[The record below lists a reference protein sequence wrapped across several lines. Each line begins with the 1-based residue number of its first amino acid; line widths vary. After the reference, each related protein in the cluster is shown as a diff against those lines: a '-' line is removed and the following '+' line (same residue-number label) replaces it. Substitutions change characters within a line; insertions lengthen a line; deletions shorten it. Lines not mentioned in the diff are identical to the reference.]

1 MIDKTFVKEMD
12 ANDLYWKD
20 VLNLIEIN
28 DIKLDPNVDHT
39 FGLFREDQLLGTA
52 STLSNTIRSV
62 AVNPLEKGSNILGEL
77 IDEVMKFLYDEGYS
91 NLFVYTKCESAK
103 SFEHL
108 GFYEIERV
116 ESKVV
121 LLERKP
127 HGIQNFACYLKSFK
141 TTHDVIGAIVMNGNP
156 FTLGHQYLV
165 AYAASNCDFLYI
177 FVVDSTHTAFSSDD
191 RYKLIVAGTAHLEN
205 VYVIKGSD
213 YIISDATFPTYFLKK
228 PEEGTLIQTALDL
241 KIFGH
246 YFARTLNITKRF
258 VGTEPYC
265 ETTSIYNEQMKQ
277 ILPNYNVEIVE
288 IPRKRFGTD
297 AISASRVRA
306 LLVKNQMKDV
316 KKLVPESTYQYFK
329 TAQGKQVIEK
339 LKISTSRH

>member
-1 MIDKTFVKEMD
+1 MIEKTFIKDMGPK
-12 ANDLYWKD
+12 DLYWKD
-20 VLNLIEIN
+20 VLNLIEVNNIE
-28 DIKLDPNVDHT
+28 LDPDVDHT
-39 FGLFREDQLLGTA
+39 FGIFKEDKLLGTA

-62 AVNPLEKGSNILGEL
+62 AINPKEKGSNILGEL
-77 IDEVMKFLYDEGYS
+77 IDEVMAFLYDQGYA
-91 NLFVYTKCESAK
+91 NIFVYTKCESAK
-103 SFEHL
+103 SFENL

-116 ESKVV
+116 DSKVV

-127 HGIQNFACYLKSFK
+127 HGIKNFASYLKSFK

-156 FTLGHQYLV
+156 FTLGHQYLIE
-165 AYAASNCDFLYI
+165 YAAANCNFLYI
-177 FVVDSTHTAFSSDD
+177 FVVDSTHTSFPSDD
-191 RYKLIVAGTAHLEN
+191 RYKLILAGTSHLDN

-228 PEEGTLIQTALDL
+228 PEEGTQIQTELDL

-246 YFARTLNITKRF
+246 YFAKTLNITKRF

-265 ETTSIYNEQMKQ
+265 ETTSLYNEQMKR
-277 ILPNYNVEIVE
+277 ILPNYNVEIIE
-288 IPRKRFGTD
+288 IPRKVFGTE

-306 LLVKNQMKDV
+306 LLAKSNMKEV

-339 LKISTSRH
+339 LKKSTSRH